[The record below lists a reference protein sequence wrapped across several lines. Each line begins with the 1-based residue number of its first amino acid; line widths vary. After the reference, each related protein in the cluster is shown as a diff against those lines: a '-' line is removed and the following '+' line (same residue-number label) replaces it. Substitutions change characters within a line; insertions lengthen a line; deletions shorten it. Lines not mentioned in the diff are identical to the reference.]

1 MFKEIPRYPEYRI
14 NENGI
19 VITKNN
25 HIVRPNNNNNVGRS
39 KICLYK
45 YDENGKRI
53 SHDNKTI
60 HRLVAET
67 FIPNPNNLPLVMH
80 LDNDPLHNH
89 VSNLKWGT
97 QKENCEQCV
106 NDGRKNPKYTIYKVS
121 NGEDTVI
128 CRGEKELKQTL
139 GYSYPKTGTILRY
152 GPYKNYTVSIDN
164 NPNIIKP
171 FKRVNYY

>member
-1 MFKEIPRYPEYRI
+1 MFKEIPGYPEYRI

-25 HIVRPNNNNNVGRS
+25 HALRINNNNNNGRP

-53 SHDNKTI
+53 GHDNKYI

-67 FIPNPNNLPLVMH
+67 FIPNPYNLPLVMH

-89 VSNLKWGT
+89 ISNLKWGT

-106 NDGRKNPKYTIYKVS
+106 SDGRKNPKNTIYKLS
-121 NGEDTVI
+121 NGEDIII
-128 CRGEKELKQTL
+128 CRGEKELKQIL
-139 GYSYPKTGTILRY
+139 GYSCPRMGTILKN
-152 GPYKNYTVSIDN
+152 GHYKGYTISIDN
-164 NPNIIKP
+164 NQNIIKP
-171 FKRVNYY
+171 FEKIKYY